1 MSFFRNFPTVA
12 YNFGNETF
20 DTTFHNLTTY
30 IDLIDQIADDAS
42 FYEKYYIQDF
52 PKIPGVA
59 FGFAP

>member
-42 FYEKYYIQDF
+42 FYE
-52 PKIPGVA
+52 
-59 FGFAP
+59 